1 MSRTL
6 TDREA
11 LLRAILDHPDEDV
24 PRLMFADEIEA
35 GGERARAE
43 FIRDQ
48 VWLWAHPSCG
58 SCTGP
63 EWAAGKPCGECR
75 EREQRRGRCAV
86 ELFGRKGWL
95 RFADGAERLIPT
107 GARWDDYIEFRRG
120 FVEVV
125 HCGLREWLH
134 YGPGL
139 VKKCPTIRTANLMD
153 VRPSP
158 LTTEDGRVEWTFFI
172 GTIHTGYH
180 VPQGIYY
187 RLRGA
192 WRFSSLAASEA
203 LELAAVAWAKDEN
216 RLPF

>member
-11 LLRAILDHPDEDV
+11 LLRAILDNPDEDV
-24 PRLMFADEIEA
+24 PRLMYADEIE
-35 GGERARAE
+35 GGDPDRAA

-75 EREQRRGRCAV
+75 EREERRGRVACQ
-86 ELFGRKGWL
+86 LFGRGLWQK
-95 RFADGAERLIPT
+95 FSDGANTIVPI
-107 GARWDDYIEFRRG
+107 GARWDDFLEYRRG

-125 HCGLREWLH
+125 HVHLREWLH
-134 YGPGL
+134 YGPRL
-139 VKKCPTIRTANLMD
+139 VNNCPTIRAVNLID

-158 LTTEDGRVEWTFFI
+158 LTTDDGRMEWTFFI
-172 GTIHTGYH
+172 GTINTGYH

-187 RLRGA
+187 RLEGP
-192 WRFSSLAASEA
+192 WRHSSFAAADA
-203 LELAAVAWAKDEN
+203 LQVAAVKWAKDESE
-216 RLPF
+216 LPF